1 VKTDPIE
8 QEEAPAPESRGRF
21 QRAREATSRGLSKLG
36 WLLALAFSPV
46 GRGVLWALRPI
57 DTLLSPRLRPAVDV
71 LHPLA
76 LFVLSLQRR
85 LRPLKVPLLALVAAL
100 ACGAIVIVFTNP
112 ETLRAWASFGRNPGA
127 ALEMSWQLVYDA
139 YFALFKGALGSPN
152 SISETIVTATPLMF
166 AGLAVALAFRA
177 GMFNIGAEGQLLA
190 GAMAAAFVGF
200 TFADLPAVVLLPFAV
215 LAGFV
220 GGAAWGF
227 IPGLLKARTGAHE
240 VITTIMLNFVAL
252 YLTDY
257 LLTTE
262 TFLRPGREDPIS
274 KTVGENAQLPLL
286 AGSNYRIHFGIILA
300 VAAALGIWWLLF
312 RSTVGFEFRAVGAN
326 PSAGAY
332 AGMSVGG
339 VYILAMTLA
348 GGLSGLGGT
357 SAVLG
362 VYGSVFPGFSS
373 GIGFDAIALAL
384 LGRSHPAGVVAAAL
398 LFGLLRQG
406 GNLMQAA
413 SDTPIDIIVVI
424 QALIIAFMAA
434 PALVREIFRMRA
446 DRTVETDAF
455 TKSWAA

>member
-1 VKTDPIE
+1 MKT
-8 QEEAPAPESRGRF
+8 EE
-21 QRAREATSRGLSKLG
+21 
-36 WLLALAFSPV
+36 
-46 GRGVLWALRPI
+46 
-57 DTLLSPRLRPAVDV
+57 RPAETPPEPVQPATAKRS
-71 LHPLA
+71 PLRA
-76 LFVLSLQRR
+76 LL
-85 LRPLKVPLLALVAAL
+85 VPALALVAAL
-100 ACGAIVIVFTNP
+100 VCGALFIVFTNP
-112 ETLRAWASFGRNPGA
+112 ETLRAWASFFRNPGA
-127 ALEMSWQLVYDA
+127 AFQMSWELVYDS
-139 YFALFKGALGSPN
+139 YYALFKGALGSPN
-152 SISETIVTATPLMF
+152 AISESIVIATPLMF

-190 GAMAAAFVGF
+190 GAMTATFIGF
-200 TFADLPAVVLLPFAV
+200 TFDSLPAVILLPFA
-215 LAGFV
+215 LIAGFL

-227 IPGLLKARTGAHE
+227 IPGVLKARTGAHE

-257 LLTTE
+257 MLTTQA
-262 TFLRPGREDPIS
+262 FLRPGREDPIS
-274 KTVGENAQLPLL
+274 KTVGDNAELPLL
-286 AGSNYRIHFGIILA
+286 AGSDYRVHAGILLA
-300 VAAALGIWWLLF
+300 LAAAFGIWWLLF
-312 RSTVGFEFRAVGAN
+312 RSTVGFEFRAVGVN

-348 GGLSGLGGT
+348 GGLAGLAGT

-362 VYGSVFPGFSS
+362 VQKSVFPGFSS

-413 SDTPIDIIVVI
+413 SDTPVDIIVVI

-434 PALVREIFRMRA
+434 PALVREIFRIRA

>member
-1 VKTDPIE
+1 MKT
-8 QEEAPAPESRGRF
+8 EERAPSETPPEPAAPAPPRRSPL
-21 QRAREATSRGLSKLG
+21 RA
-36 WLLALAFSPV
+36 LL
-46 GRGVLWALRPI
+46 
-57 DTLLSPRLRPAVDV
+57 
-71 LHPLA
+71 
-76 LFVLSLQRR
+76 
-85 LRPLKVPLLALVAAL
+85 VPFLALVAAL
-100 ACGAIVIVFTNP
+100 ICGALVIVFTNP
-112 ETLRAWASFGRNPGA
+112 DTLRAWASFFRNPGA
-127 ALEMSWQLVYDA
+127 AFEMSGELVYDS

-152 SISETIVTATPLMF
+152 SISETLVTATPLMF

-190 GAMAAAFVGF
+190 GAMAATFVGF
-200 TFADLPAVVLLPFAV
+200 TFAELPAFILLPFAV

-227 IPGLLKARTGAHE
+227 IPGVLKARTGAHE

-252 YLTDY
+252 FLTDY
-257 LLTTE
+257 LLTTNA
-262 TFLRPGREDPIS
+262 FLRPGREDPIS
-274 KTVGENAQLPLL
+274 KTVGANAELPLL
-286 AGSNYRIHFGIILA
+286 AGSRYRVHAGILLA
-300 VAAALGIWWLLF
+300 LAAAFGIWWLLF

-339 VYILAMTLA
+339 VYILALALA
-348 GGLSGLGGT
+348 GGLAGLAGT
-357 SAVLG
+357 TAVLG
-362 VYGSVFPGFSS
+362 VQKSVFPGFSS

-434 PALVREIFRMRA
+434 PALVREIFRIRA
-446 DRTVETDAF
+446 DRTVEMDAF